1 MYIVLGIFGGI
12 KASSQLV
19 SNVIKCW
26 GKQIAMFS
34 PPSFSSLPLTLS
46 YFNFLE
52 EGVGWGREDRPR
64 KKVVGWVL
72 STICKINHVVIGNF
86 FQILCIFNLFC
97 TRFSSTSYPRIS
109 RCCSWSMYRL
119 LGWYK
124 SVSCD
129 SIWEVR
135 LHKNLI
141 MYATDISIIK
151 EIKGGLKNQ
160 P

>member
-1 MYIVLGIFGGI
+1 MLRQANCHVLPSLLPLSPSHSFLLQFFGG
-12 KASSQLV
+12 
-19 SNVIKCW
+19 
-26 GKQIAMFS
+26 G
-34 PPSFSSLPLTLS
+34 
-46 YFNFLE
+46 
-52 EGVGWGREDRPR
+52 G
-64 KKVVGWVL
+64 VVGKRRQAQGKKLFVESFL
-72 STICKINHVVIGNF
+72 QSVNHVLIGNF
-86 FQILCIFNLFC
+86 FQILCIFNLLC
-97 TRFSSTSYPRIS
+97 TRVSSTAYPRIS

-129 SIWEVR
+129 SVWEVC

-141 MYATDISIIK
+141 MYATDVSIVK